1 MKIKLY
7 FIFNIIFCFFLQ
19 NAFCENNQEIESN
32 DNNIIIDS
40 TEIQHDVDNSTK
52 NLVDD
57 ANNNV
62 IIVNN
67 DSEQVDNDTD
77 QVDNEEIGRAHV

>member
-32 DNNIIIDS
+32 NNIIIDS

-67 DSEQVDNDTD
+67 DSEQTDNDTD
-77 QVDNEEIGRAHV
+77 QVDNEVEMIMI